1 MPVDLIDIF
10 EIDENFPTA
19 NALLVPG
26 PNQASYTIFI
36 YKANDWFR
44 GNQDT
49 FFSLA
54 QSGVRVD
61 GTWFGVLDPISQTF
75 SPITLPTVEPTGELV
90 SPFTIVAISKTSKIV
105 LAQQVFAPIIPG
117 TVGQW
122 LFNDPN
128 QSNELLTVGF

>member
-10 EIDENFPTA
+10 TIDENYPTA

-26 PNQASYTIFI
+26 PNADSYTIFI
-36 YKANDWFR
+36 YRADDWFL

-54 QSGVRVD
+54 QSGVRGD
-61 GTWFGVLDPISQTF
+61 GTWLGVLDPVSQTF
-75 SPITLPTVEPTGELV
+75 SPITLPTVESGGELIA
-90 SPFTIVAISKTSKIV
+90 PFTVVAISKRSKIV

-128 QSNELLTVGF
+128 QSSELLTVGF